1 MLTPQQLT
9 EAVETLY
16 PALDELNQW
25 ITMDMVRRFMARL
38 GRGEDAVLSG
48 TDRWQ
53 TEVYQA
59 AGGHLDEL
67 KKQLQTF
74 TKQTDADI
82 ASIFE
87 DAAVKAWAADCAVYA
102 AAGREVKP
110 LALSDRTMKILED
123 AYTRTQG
130 EAHNFTRST
139 ASASQKRLFKVLDE
153 SYFKVITGAQS
164 YSAAVQEG
172 VDELVK
178 HQTRVVY
185 PTGHTDT
192 LETAVLRAVRTGVS
206 QATGNMS
213 LQSMIDHDWDLIRV
227 SAHRGARYGD
237 GGQNPGNHYW
247 WQGKLYSRTG
257 RTPGYPL
264 FIPST
269 GFGTGEGLGGYNC
282 RHSFGPGDPNHNPY
296 EHFDEEENRRVYDLT
311 QKQRAK
317 EARIRREKLEVAGYR
332 EAARNAPDG
341 ELRAALEKK
350 ALGAENR
357 VKKHSQQYEQF
368 CRDNDLKP
376 LNDRLY
382 VARRSQAAAPKA
394 ARMQATTPQAV
405 FSSMRGSGGDAGE
418 PGKVVHHYLGKVDL
432 ADTGQIEALKN
443 MFCEKYASS
452 PVENMMVITKDGE
465 VHFMTD
471 NNPKGVDCSYLGD
484 KLKESYNIHTH
495 PPDSTQFT
503 FSTDVD
509 MPNFFEDGSAVMEAV
524 DYKYRYRF
532 ERTEALANL
541 TFEQW
546 DEVRSDVKERALQY
560 MAERGMGFEDVEENE
575 LHVIIEETC
584 KQLGISGYSRW
595 EEHK

>member
-59 AGGHLDEL
+59 AGGHLEDL

-74 TKQTDADI
+74 TKQTDAEI

-87 DAAVKAWAADCAVYA
+87 DAAVKAWAADCTVYA

-110 LALSDRTMKILED
+110 LALSDRTVAILQD

-164 YSAAVQEG
+164 YTAAVQEG

-185 PTGHTDT
+185 PTGHTDS

-227 SAHRGARYGD
+227 SEHLGARYGD

-296 EHFDEEENRRVYDLT
+296 EHFDEE
-311 QKQRAK
+311 
-317 EARIRREKLEVAGYR
+317 
-332 EAARNAPDG
+332 
-341 ELRAALEKK
+341 
-350 ALGAENR
+350 
-357 VKKHSQQYEQF
+357 
-368 CRDNDLKP
+368 
-376 LNDRLY
+376 
-382 VARRSQAAAPKA
+382 
-394 ARMQATTPQAV
+394 
-405 FSSMRGSGGDAGE
+405 
-418 PGKVVHHYLGKVDL
+418 
-432 ADTGQIEALKN
+432 
-443 MFCEKYASS
+443 
-452 PVENMMVITKDGE
+452 
-465 VHFMTD
+465 
-471 NNPKGVDCSYLGD
+471 
-484 KLKESYNIHTH
+484 
-495 PPDSTQFT
+495 
-503 FSTDVD
+503 
-509 MPNFFEDGSAVMEAV
+509 
-524 DYKYRYRF
+524 
-532 ERTEALANL
+532 
-541 TFEQW
+541 
-546 DEVRSDVKERALQY
+546 
-560 MAERGMGFEDVEENE
+560 
-575 LHVIIEETC
+575 
-584 KQLGISGYSRW
+584 
-595 EEHK
+595 